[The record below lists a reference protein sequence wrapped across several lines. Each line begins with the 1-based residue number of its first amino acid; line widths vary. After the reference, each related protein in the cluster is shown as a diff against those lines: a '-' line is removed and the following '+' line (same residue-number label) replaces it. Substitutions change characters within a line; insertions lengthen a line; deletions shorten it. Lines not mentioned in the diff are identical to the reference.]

1 MENKEMTLITVTEY
15 AKLKGKSIHTIY
27 QRIYLNKLKAIRQYG
42 RYLIPVTIQEL
53 TEGLNVKEQV

>member
-1 MENKEMTLITVTEY
+1 MTLITVTEY

-53 TEGLNVKEQV
+53 TEGLKVKEQV